1 MIEKIKSIRSLMS
14 KNLE

>member
-1 MIEKIKSIRSLMS
+1 MIEKIKSIRSLMY